1 MKTKKKNFKEV
12 GVGFPRKF
20 HAIKDH
26 DKEKWASFALPLNPP
41 SYNEARQK
49 KGAKLCSQTPLSLG
63 SYNAIKGWW
72 QHIKE
77 KKTFFFAAYGMAT
90 NLKF

>member
-1 MKTKKKNFKEV
+1 MTSRNGQALHSLWIPLLTMKQ
-12 GVGFPRKF
+12 
-20 HAIKDH
+20 
-26 DKEKWASFALPLNPP
+26 DK
-41 SYNEARQK
+41 K

-77 KKTFFFAAYGMAT
+77 KKTFFFATCGMAT